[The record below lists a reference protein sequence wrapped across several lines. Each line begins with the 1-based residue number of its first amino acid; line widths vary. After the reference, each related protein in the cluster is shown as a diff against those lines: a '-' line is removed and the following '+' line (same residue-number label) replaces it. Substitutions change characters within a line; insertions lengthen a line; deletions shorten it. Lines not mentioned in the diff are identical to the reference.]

1 VEGLGLEITLVFV
14 LLLINGVLA
23 GSEIAIISLRDSQI
37 ARLEAG
43 SAAGRHLAALARDPN
58 RYLATIQIGITL
70 SGFLASATAAVSLA
84 EPLIPLL
91 EFAGDAAEP
100 LAIVLVTLVLSFVTL
115 VIGELAPKRLALQ
128 RSESWSMMVAVPLH
142 WTSVVSRPA
151 VWLLSKSTD
160 FVVRL
165 LGGEPGVTRE
175 EVAVE
180 ELRDLIVAH
189 RGLSEK
195 HQEVLVGAFEVAE
208 RTIRQVLVPRSEVF
222 VIDSEEEIG
231 NALTL
236 LLAEGHSRAPVAPG
250 GDLDGSLGI
259 AHLRDMVQGD
269 PNSSVASVV
278 TESVALPETLPVLVG
293 LRRLQEERQQMAL
306 VVDEHGGV
314 EGIVTIEDMV
324 EELVGEIY
332 DETDADL
339 VAVRRRSD
347 GSLVVPGSFPVH
359 DLVDLGVEVPKGD
372 QTTVAGLV
380 LSRLEK
386 LPKSVGDSVVVA
398 DWRFTVTGVTRR
410 RITEVG
416 IEPVGAPEP

>member
-1 VEGLGLEITLVFV
+1 VEGLGLEITLVVV

-23 GSEIAIISLRDSQI
+23 GSEIAIISLRESQI

-91 EFAGDAAEP
+91 GFAGNAAEP

-128 RSESWSMMVAVPLH
+128 RTESWSMMVAVPLH
-142 WTSVVSRPA
+142 WASVISRPA

-165 LGGEPGVTRE
+165 LGG
-175 EVAVE
+175 

-222 VIDSEEEIG
+222 VIDSDEEIG

-250 GDLDGSLGI
+250 RDLDGSLGI

-269 PNSSVASVV
+269 PKSSVASVV

-293 LRRLQEERQQMAL
+293 LRKLQEERQQMAL

-339 VAVRRRSD
+339 VGVRHRSD
-347 GSLVVPGSFPVH
+347 GSLVVPGSFPIH

-386 LPKSVGDSVVVA
+386 LPKSVGDSVVLA
-398 DWRFTVTGVTRR
+398 GWRFTVTGVTRR
-410 RITEVG
+410 RITEVAL
-416 IEPVGAPEP
+416 EPVGELEP

>member
-1 VEGLGLEITLVFV
+1 MEGLGLEITLVLV

-23 GSEIAIISLRDSQI
+23 GSEIAIISLRESQI

-84 EPLIPLL
+84 EPLVPLL
-91 EFAGDAAEP
+91 DGLGNAAEP
-100 LAIVLVTLVLSFVTL
+100 VAILLVTLVLSFVTL

-142 WTSVVSRPA
+142 WASVVSRPL

-189 RGLSEK
+189 RGFSEK
-195 HQEVLVGAFEVAE
+195 HQEILVGAFEVAE

-222 VIDSEEEIG
+222 VIDSGDEIG
-231 NALTL
+231 HALSL

-250 GDLDGSLGI
+250 RDLDGSLGI
-259 AHLRDMVQGD
+259 ANLRDMVMGD
-269 PNSSVASVV
+269 AKAIVTTVV
-278 TESVALPETLPVLVG
+278 TEPVALPETLPVLDG

-306 VVDEHGGV
+306 VIDEHGGV

-332 DETDADL
+332 DETDSDL
-339 VAVRRRSD
+339 EAVRHRPD
-347 GSLVVPGSFPVH
+347 GSLLVPGTFPVH
-359 DLVDLGVEVPKGD
+359 DLVDLGIEVPHGD

-380 LSRLEK
+380 LSRLEH
-386 LPKSVGDSVVVA
+386 LPKTAGDDVVVA
-398 DWRFTVTGVTRR
+398 RWRFTVTGVSHR
-410 RITEVG
+410 RITEVS
-416 IEPVGAPEP
+416 IEPINAST